1 MTNKRN
7 SFNKMVFSNIIEE
20 DIDDL
25 LNPSDDPSQNK
36 KDKANLPKL
45 LPILTLKDTVLFPG
59 VLIPIRVNRKSS
71 QALIK
76 SLKGKKKLL
85 GVLAQKNK
93 ETKDPEFG
101 DLYEIGTVAKLIK
114 VLHMPDDSG
123 TTAIIQG
130 VERFKIE
137 KEAQKKPFLK
147 AHVSYLYEK
156 NADLKDKEVKALS
169 ETVKETAISILQ
181 LNNNIPQE
189 AQSAFEAIENP
200 NFLVRFIASNMDL
213 KVKAKQQLLEIND
226 FTERATILLKHMAHE
241 LQLLELKDEI
251 HSKTHSD
258 LDQQQRDY
266 FLRQQ
271 MKTLQTELG
280 EGSTQE
286 INQLKERGA
295 KKKWTKD
302 IKQFFDKQL
311 EKLARTNTASPEY
324 GTTYDHLDLMLNLPW
339 NEFSK
344 DNLDIAKAQKVL
356 EKEHYGLEK
365 VKERILEFLAVLKLK
380 KDVQGSIICF
390 YGAPGVGKTSLGKS
404 IAKALDREYVRISLG
419 GVRDEAEIR
428 GHRKTYIGAMPGRII
443 RGLKKAGTSNPVF
456 ILDEI
461 DKVGADARGDV
472 SSALLEVLDPEQNA
486 NFADHYLEADFDLS
500 KVMFIATA
508 NNLGS
513 IHPALRDRMEIIEIN
528 GYTVEEKVQIA
539 KKYLV
544 PRQRKAAGLKATQI
558 TIDQK
563 ALQSIVEGYTLESG
577 VRGLE
582 KKIASLMRKV
592 AKSVAMETEYE
603 KRIKVKTI
611 ENLLGTAPFDL
622 DMYQNNDTAGVVTGL
637 AWTSVGGDILFIESI
652 LSKGKGGLLLSGNL
666 GDVMKESATTT
677 LSYIKAHYRDF
688 GIDYRLF
695 REYDLHI
702 HIPAGGVPKDGPSAG
717 ITLLTAMVSAFT
729 QRKVKEHLA
738 MTGEITL
745 RGKVL
750 PVGGLKEKMLAAK
763 RAGIKE
769 IILCTRNRKD
779 IEEIKESYLEGLT
792 FHYVSDMKEVIKLA
806 LLNEK
811 VSNAM
816 EFEFKK

>member
-1 MTNKRN
+1 MTNKGN
-7 SFNKMVFSNIIEE
+7 TFKNIVFSNIIEE
-20 DIDDL
+20 DIEDL
-25 LNPSDDPSQNK
+25 FNSSEDPSENK
-36 KDKANLPKL
+36 KDKENLPEL
-45 LPILTLKDTVLFPG
+45 LPILTVKNTVLFPG
-59 VLIPIRVNRKSS
+59 VLIPITVNRKSS

-93 ETKDPEFG
+93 ETKNPEFS
-101 DLYEIGTVAKLIK
+101 DLYEVGTVAKLIK
-114 VLHMPDDSG
+114 VLNMPDDSG

-130 VERFKIE
+130 VERFKVV
-137 KEAQKKPFLK
+137 KEEQKKPFLK
-147 AHVSYLYEK
+147 AHVTYLEEK
-156 NADLKDKEVKALS
+156 EADLKDKEIKALS
-169 ETVKETAISILQ
+169 ESVKDTAISILQ

-213 KVKAKQQLLEIND
+213 EVKAKQQLLEIDD

-286 INQLKERGA
+286 IKELKLKA
-295 KKKWTKD
+295 TKKKWSKEIKD
-302 IKQFFDKQL
+302 FFDKQI
-311 EKLARTNTASPEY
+311 EKLARTNSASPEY

-344 DNLDIAKAQKVL
+344 DNLDIAKAQKIL

-380 KDVQGSIICF
+380 QDVQGSIICF

-404 IAKALDREYVRISLG
+404 IAKALNREYVRISLG

-443 RGLKKAGTSNPVF
+443 RGLKKAKTANPVF

-461 DKVGADARGDV
+461 DKVGSDSRGDV
-472 SSALLEVLDPEQNA
+472 SSALLEVLDPEQNS

-508 NNLGS
+508 NNLGN

-544 PRQRKAAGLKATQI
+544 PRQRKATGLKANQI
-558 TIDQK
+558 NIDQK
-563 ALQSIVEGYTLESG
+563 ALQTLVEGYTMESG

-582 KKIASLMRKV
+582 KKIASLMRKT
-592 AKSVAMETEYE
+592 AKSIALEVDYE

-611 ENLLGTAPFDL
+611 EDLLGTAPFDL
-622 DMYQNNDTAGVVTGL
+622 DMYQNNDVAGVVTGL

-652 LSKGKGGLLLSGNL
+652 LSKGKGGLVLSGNL

-695 REYDLHI
+695 QQYDLHI
-702 HIPAGGVPKDGPSAG
+702 HIPAGAVPKDGPSAG
-717 ITLLTAMVSAFT
+717 VTLLTAMVSAFT
-729 QRKVKEHLA
+729 QRKVKSNLA

-763 RAGIKE
+763 RAGINE
-769 IILCTRNRKD
+769 IILCKRNRKD
-779 IEEIKESYLEGLT
+779 IEEIKQSYLEGLT
-792 FHYVSDMKEVIKLA
+792 FHYVSNMNEVIDLA
-806 LLNEK
+806 LLDEK
-811 VSNAM
+811 VDDAI
-816 EFEFKK
+816 EFELK

>member
-1 MTNKRN
+1 MTKKEKTFKN
-7 SFNKMVFSNIIEE
+7 SAFSNIIEGDIE
-20 DIDDL
+20 DL
-25 LNPSDDPSQNK
+25 FDPSSDPSENK
-36 KDKANLPKL
+36 KDKQNLPEL
-45 LPILTLKDTVLFPG
+45 LPILTIKNTVLFPG
-59 VLIPIRVNRKSS
+59 VLIPITISRKSS
-71 QALIK
+71 QDLVK
-76 SLKGKKKLL
+76 SLKGKKKFL

-93 ETKDPEFG
+93 ETKDPEFP

-114 VLHMPDDSG
+114 VLHMPDSSG

-137 KEAQKKPFLK
+137 EGVQEKPFLK
-147 AHVSYLYEK
+147 ARVKYLKEDNANLK
-156 NADLKDKEVKALS
+156 NKEIKALS
-169 ETVKETAISILQ
+169 ESVKETAISILQ

-213 KVKAKQQLLEIND
+213 AVKSKQELLEINE

-280 EGSTQE
+280 EGTTQE
-286 INQLKERGA
+286 IKELKL
-295 KKKWTKD
+295 KSKDKKWSKEV
-302 IKQFFDKQL
+302 KAFFDKQL
-311 EKLARTNTASPEY
+311 EKLARTNSASPEY

-344 DNLDIAKAQKVL
+344 DNLDIAKAQKTL

-380 KDVQGSIICF
+380 QDVQGSIICF
-390 YGAPGVGKTSLGKS
+390 SGAPGVGKTSLGKS

-443 RGLKKAGTSNPVF
+443 RGLKKAKTANPVF

-472 SSALLEVLDPEQNA
+472 SSALLEVLDPEQNS

-508 NNLGS
+508 NNLGN
-513 IHPALRDRMEIIEIN
+513 IHPALRDRMEIIQIN

-544 PRQRKAAGLKATQI
+544 PRQRKATGLKANQLS
-558 TIDQK
+558 IDQK
-563 ALQSIVEGYTLESG
+563 ALQTLVEGYTLESG

-582 KKIASLMRKV
+582 KKIASLMRKTAKFV
-592 AKSVAMETEYE
+592 ALDAEYE
-603 KRIKVKTI
+603 KRIKAKTI
-611 ENLLGTAPFDL
+611 QDLLGSAPFSL

-652 LSKGKGGLLLSGNL
+652 LSKGKGGLVLSGSL
-666 GDVMKESATTT
+666 GDVMKESAKTT
-677 LSYIKAHYRDF
+677 LSYVKAHYREY

-695 REYDLHI
+695 QQYDLHI
-702 HIPAGGVPKDGPSAG
+702 HVPAGAVPKDGPSAG
-717 ITLLTAMVSAFT
+717 VTLLTAIVSAFT
-729 QRKVKEHLA
+729 QRKVKPNLA

-769 IILCTRNRKD
+769 IILCERNRKD
-779 IEEIKESYLEGLT
+779 IEEIKQSYLEGLT
-792 FHYVSDMKEVIKLA
+792 FHYVRHMNEVIDLA
-806 LLNEK
+806 LLDEK
-811 VSNAM
+811 VSNAI
-816 EFEFKK
+816 EFELKD